1 MKKLKLR
8 NKGEGKELKLMPTS
22 VIKQKH
28 QVVNGI
34 KETIRW
40 IGIYTYLDRVQ
51 TDMLKNGLI
60 NNYVLRKLIFPNYY
74 YFISVLNFYIIYV
87 FFRWLLIPGT
97 SLMN

>member
-1 MKKLKLR
+1 
-8 NKGEGKELKLMPTS
+8 MPTS

-60 NNYVLRKLIFPNYY
+60 NNYVLRKL
-74 YFISVLNFYIIYV
+74 FIQIIITLFLY
-87 FFRWLLIPGT
+87 
-97 SLMN
+97 